1 MLERRKKMSEVF
13 LRHDSI
19 TYLFDT
25 NLLKLFRLEGSR
37 SVLID
42 NPETVRNVRLFSSE
56 ISRDQAFKTAE
67 VCFS

>member
-1 MLERRKKMSEVF
+1 MGEVF

-25 NLLKLFRLEGSR
+25 NLLKLFRLEGGR

-42 NPETVRNVRLFSSE
+42 NPETVRNVRLYSSE
-56 ISRDQAFKTAE
+56 ISRDQAFKAAE
-67 VCFS
+67 VCCS